1 VISAIVPTFRGQERL
16 LRNLGSVVAALEAT
30 GRPWE
35 VVIVDD
41 GGGGIGWDE
50 RGVRVCVLPDNR
62 GYGPAVNEGVVQAQ
76 GEYLLVLN
84 DDVRLE
90 RDCVARLLR
99 FFPDPELFAVVPAIR
114 SPLSR
119 CGDEGGKAGEWT
131 AGLVEIQET
140 PSSTVQPTLFAVG
153 CCFLCPRTAWSDLGG
168 YDPVYAPFLWEDVD
182 LSFRAWRRG
191 RRVLHAPEAICHH
204 EGSATLREQ
213 RTLPERDRIHFRNRV
228 LFHLRNLRDPGK
240 RAEAFGALAA
250 FALFD
255 AHPPRL
261 DGLREALATARP
273 AADASTAGG
282 LDEDAILE
290 RSRAR

>member
-1 VISAIVPTFRGQERL
+1 VISAVVPTFRGQARL
-16 LRNLGSVVAALEAT
+16 LRNLGSVVAALQAT

-41 GGGGIGWDE
+41 GGGGIRWDE
-50 RGVRVCVLPDNR
+50 PGVRVCTLPANQ
-62 GYGPAVNEGVVQAQ
+62 GYGPAVNHGVREAQ
-76 GEYLLVLN
+76 GEHLLVLN

-90 RDCVARLLR
+90 RDCAARLLR
-99 FFPDPELFAVVPAIR
+99 FFPDPDLFAVVPAIR
-114 SPLSR
+114 SPLAR
-119 CGDEGGKAGEWT
+119 CGDEGGKAGLWT

-140 PSSTVQPTLFAVG
+140 TAATVQPTLFAVG
-153 CCFLCPRTAWSDLGG
+153 CCFLCPRTAWSALGG
-168 YDPVYAPFLWEDVD
+168 YDAVYAPFLWEDVD

-191 RRVLHAPEAICHH
+191 LRVLHAPEAVCHH

-213 RTLPERDRIHFRNRV
+213 RTLPDRDRIHFRNRV

-240 RAEAFGALAA
+240 RAETFGALAA

-261 DGLREALATARP
+261 DGLREALARP
-273 AADASTAGG
+273 RSAPIAGTP
-282 LDEDAILE
+282 DEDAILQ

>member
-1 VISAIVPTFRGQERL
+1 MISAIVPTFRGQARL
-16 LRNLGSVVAALEAT
+16 DRNLGSVVAALQAA

-41 GGGGIGWDE
+41 GGGGIRWDE
-50 RGVRVCVLPDNR
+50 PGVRLCTLPANG
-62 GYGPAVNEGVVQAQ
+62 GYGPAVNHGVREAR
-76 GEYLLVLN
+76 GEHLLVLN

-99 FFPDPELFAVVPAIR
+99 FFPDPDLFAVVPAIR
-114 SPLSR
+114 SPLAR

-140 PSSTVQPTLFAVG
+140 ASSTVQPTLFAVG
-153 CCFLCPRTAWSDLGG
+153 CCFLCPRTAWSALGG
-168 YDPVYAPFLWEDVD
+168 YDAVYAPFLWEDVD

-191 RRVLHAPEAICHH
+191 LRVLHAPEAVCHH

-213 RTLPERDRIHFRNRV
+213 RTLSDRDRIHFRNRV

-240 RAEAFGALAA
+240 RAETFGALAA

-255 AHPPRL
+255 AHLPRL
-261 DGLREALATARP
+261 DGLREALAIPP
-273 AADASTAGG
+273 AASTAGG
-282 LDEDAILE
+282 GADEDAILE

>member
-1 VISAIVPTFRGQERL
+1 VISAIVPTFRGQARL
-16 LRNLGSVVAALEAT
+16 ERNLGSVVAALAAT
-30 GRPWE
+30 GRRWE
-35 VVIVDD
+35 IVIVDD
-41 GGGGIGWDE
+41 GGGGIRWDAP
-50 RGVRVCVLPDNR
+50 GVRLCTLPANR
-62 GYGPAVNEGVVQAQ
+62 GYGPAVNEGVREAQ

-90 RDCVARLLR
+90 PECVVRLLGC
-99 FFPDPELFAVVPAIR
+99 FPDPSLFAAVPAIR

-131 AGLVEIQET
+131 AGLIEIQET
-140 PSSTVQPTLFAVG
+140 VSVAAHPTLFAVG
-153 CCFLCPRTAWSDLGG
+153 CCFVCPRPAWRDLGG

-182 LSFRAWRRG
+182 LSFRAWRSG
-191 RRVLHAPEAICHH
+191 LRVLHVPQAVCHH

-240 RAEAFGALAA
+240 RAEVFGALAA

-255 AHPPRL
+255 AYAPRL
-261 DGLREALATARP
+261 DGLQEALAVPDSGAAAP
-273 AADASTAGG
+273 AAGS
-282 LDEDAILE
+282 LDEDEVLE